1 MPRSQLEDRV
11 AALEHQLA
19 ELRAVVERSQQGKDW
34 RSTVGIFTGDEGMIQ
49 VFEEALKLR
58 EADRAR
64 ARRRYAK
71 QRQKKK

>member
-1 MPRSQLEDRV
+1 MSRNQLEERV

-19 ELRAVVERSQQGKDW
+19 ELGAEVQKSQQGKDW
-34 RSTVGIFTGDEGMIQ
+34 RSTVGIFTGDEFMKR
-49 VFEEALKLR
+49 VFEEALRLR
-58 EADRAR
+58 EVDQER